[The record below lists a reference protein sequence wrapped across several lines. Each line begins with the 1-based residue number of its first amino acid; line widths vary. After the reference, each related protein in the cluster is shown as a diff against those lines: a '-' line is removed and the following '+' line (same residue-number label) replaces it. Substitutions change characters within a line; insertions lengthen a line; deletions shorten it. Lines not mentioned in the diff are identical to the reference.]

1 MSEKLYTRHYLC
13 DTCKWADFDGAG
25 RFACFEYAPPEYSG
39 ETAAPIAGKLAINGE
54 QEPHELCLSW
64 EVGV

>member
-1 MSEKLYTRHYLC
+1 MSERMCTWHYLC